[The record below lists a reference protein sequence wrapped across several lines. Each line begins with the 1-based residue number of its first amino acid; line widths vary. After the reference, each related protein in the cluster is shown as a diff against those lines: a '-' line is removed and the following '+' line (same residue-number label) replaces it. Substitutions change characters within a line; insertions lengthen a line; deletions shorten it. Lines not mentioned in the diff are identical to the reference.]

1 VRNVKWLLNGES
13 GMWREAASSFG
24 SIAGT
29 LRVNMD

>member
-1 VRNVKWLLNGES
+1 VKWILNGES
-13 GMWREAASSFG
+13 GSWREAARSFG